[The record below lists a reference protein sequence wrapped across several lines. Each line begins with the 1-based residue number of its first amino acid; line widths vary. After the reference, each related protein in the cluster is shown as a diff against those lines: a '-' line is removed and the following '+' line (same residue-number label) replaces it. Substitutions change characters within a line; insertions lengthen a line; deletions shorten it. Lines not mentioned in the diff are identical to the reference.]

1 MKILVAV
8 LAIILLVLLLLF
20 ALGFF
25 IKLRIVLTVKKE
37 AGKKLK
43 HNIKYEVSVFGL
55 KKELKFGNSG
65 KKKQEKTEENTEDSK
80 FMNRVKNYYSLFCDF
95 KDIYTKKSH
104 IVYKKLRAEK
114 IYLAV
119 DFGYG
124 DAAQT
129 GILTG
134 GVWAGIYNVI
144 ALFARVI
151 RINEPQISVTPH
163 YNEEMCAIDGEC
175 IISGHVV
182 NLISMVASIGIGYY
196 FATKNKKKAAMK
208 NVNTN

>member
-37 AGKKLK
+37 AGKKMK
-43 HNIKYEVSVFGL
+43 HNIKYEVSVLGL

-95 KDIYTKKSH
+95 KDIYTKK
-104 IVYKKLRAEK
+104 EN
-114 IYLAV
+114 
-119 DFGYG
+119 
-124 DAAQT
+124 T
-129 GILTG
+129 
-134 GVWAGIYNVI
+134 
-144 ALFARVI
+144 I
-151 RINEPQISVTPH
+151 R
-163 YNEEMCAIDGEC
+163 
-175 IISGHVV
+175 
-182 NLISMVASIGIGYY
+182 
-196 FATKNKKKAAMK
+196 KKKTHSPLLLLTELTETLAD
-208 NVNTN
+208 